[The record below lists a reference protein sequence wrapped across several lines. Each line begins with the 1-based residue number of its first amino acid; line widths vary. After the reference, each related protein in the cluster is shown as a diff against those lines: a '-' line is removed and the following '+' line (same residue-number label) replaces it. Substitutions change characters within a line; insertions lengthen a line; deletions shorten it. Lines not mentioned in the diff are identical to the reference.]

1 MISGMLVDDKRCMAV
16 NVSTETEHCRSMFET
31 LSEVC
36 TRDVLLYRPST
47 IDELI
52 EEHIYQQSMLAMNK
66 SWYIGH
72 LTEHFLPDELF
83 EELLETLKKE
93 MAPDPIE
100 EVQLRYLHALTKKAL
115 AESSSRVI
123 LCKEAITQL
132 VIEKEISFYGYW
144 IKLSLPQVKTYLR
157 YLQTLCQ
164 GEEASLKMKVL
175 SERLVT
181 DYQYEMTQCVFLSDG
196 SSYLMTKTENRKNN
210 LALFNHP
217 DMMTIFEQFFQSIWN
232 IQDERCLSTSE
243 EQQQFFDHMIHNTEI
258 QTAIPFHF

>member
-1 MISGMLVDDKRCMAV
+1 M
-16 NVSTETEHCRSMFET
+16 
-31 LSEVC
+31 
-36 TRDVLLYRPST
+36 
-47 IDELI
+47 
-52 EEHIYQQSMLAMNK
+52 
-66 SWYIGH
+66 
-72 LTEHFLPDELF
+72 
-83 EELLETLKKE
+83 
-93 MAPDPIE
+93 
-100 EVQLRYLHALTKKAL
+100 
-115 AESSSRVI
+115 I

-217 DMMTIFEQFFQSIWN
+217 DMMTILNSSSRAYGIFKMR
-232 IQDERCLSTSE
+232 DVCLHRRNNSSFLT
-243 EQQQFFDHMIHNTEI
+243 I
-258 QTAIPFHF
+258 